1 VNILI
6 HSSIHFVTI
15 LSHFYWNKLQIF
27 YLLILL
33 YIAIQVDFWKEQAWK
48 WALLSASKL
57 HLWSPLL
64 KEESNTRSVTSLL
77 FNFFSLTI
85 LHLHSFGSFLFYRF
99 AIYHLFIFLC

>member
-64 KEESNTRSVTSLL
+64 KEEL